1 MSTNKGNI
9 ILLRATRDFNAGFG
23 LIRSR
28 TPDLEEFLAALHPVE
43 RNVFDCLPTAVRKDS
58 YLLGRVAA
66 KMAIS
71 MIVESEA
78 MPSVYID
85 QGIFMFPVVKSH
97 LNHSI
102 QVSISHCNDIAI
114 GLAFPEEHPLS
125 VDIERIR
132 PDIIE
137 ITREYFS
144 TADQKL
150 LENCRLSDPAGH
162 TLLWTVKESLTKI
175 LRTGLTMDLTSVEI
189 QSIEKKGDN
198 CFISIYR
205 NHLQYQAISFLKADY
220 ICSIT
225 LPRNTNAV
233 WVDFKAAINSLW

>member
-1 MSTNKGNI
+1 MSTSKGNI
-9 ILLRATRDFNAGFG
+9 TLLRATRDFNAGFG
-23 LIRSR
+23 LIKGR
-28 TPDLEEFLAALHPVE
+28 TPDLEEFLDVLHPAE
-43 RNVFDCLPTAVRKDS
+43 RNVFDCLPTAIRKDS

-71 MIVESEA
+71 MIVGPAA

-85 QGIFMFPVVKSH
+85 RGVFMFPVVKSH
-97 LNHSI
+97 LNYNI
-102 QVSISHCNDIAI
+102 QVSISHCDDIGI
-114 GLAFPEEHPLS
+114 GLAFPEEHPLG

-132 PDIIE
+132 PDLGG
-137 ITREYFS
+137 ITREYLS
-144 TADQKL
+144 AADQKL
-150 LENCRLSDPAGH
+150 LENCRMSDPAGH

-175 LRTGLTMDLTSVEI
+175 LRTGLTMDLKTLEI

-205 NHLQYQAISFLKADY
+205 NHLQYHAISFCKADY

-233 WVDFKAAINSLW
+233 WVDFMTAYNSLW